1 MYSAAR
7 GGADRPNGGFPRPPR
22 RAREKKTSGGM
33 LGLKRLDRYLLSQF
47 MALFGFFALVLVSV
61 YWVNRAVL
69 LFDKLIADGQTA
81 WVVLEFTALTLPNV
95 IRLVLPVA
103 AFAATIYAL
112 NRLSGESE
120 LVVMQATGASPWRLA
135 RPVAVFGLIVAA
147 LMVVLVN
154 VLVPASKARLAE
166 RQEQISQNVTARF
179 LTEGSFQHPAA
190 GVTIYIRQISELG
203 ELLDVFL
210 VDARKPA
217 MQMTYTAEKAI
228 IVPSETGPK
237 LVMFEG
243 MAQGLRGADQ
253 SLSITRFADF
263 TYDVGALMAAS
274 GLGKLDWDM
283 VPSWRLLAPTPAL
296 LEATGSS
303 AEVAWQ
309 VLNDRLAQPLLAPV
323 AALLG
328 AAALMLGGFSRFG
341 LWRQMGAAILSLIV
355 LQALTNAVD
364 QQLRAAPA
372 LWPLSYLPAVAGLA
386 AAAFMLWWAGRPRR
400 LRPRA
405 APAGGMA

>member
-1 MYSAAR
+1 
-7 GGADRPNGGFPRPPR
+7 
-22 RAREKKTSGGM
+22 
-33 LGLKRLDRYLLSQF
+33 

-103 AFAATIYAL
+103 AFAATLYAL
-112 NRLSGESE
+112 NRLSSESE

-147 LMVVLVN
+147 LMVVLVHA
-154 VLVPASKARLAE
+154 LVPASKARLAA
-166 RQEQISQNVTARF
+166 RQVQISENVTARF
-179 LTEGSFQHPAA
+179 LTEGSFQHPAK
-190 GVTIYIRQISELG
+190 GVTIYIRQISDLG

-210 VDARKPA
+210 VDAREGA

-243 MAQGLRGADQ
+243 MAQGLRTSDGA
-253 SLSITRFADF
+253 LSITRFADF
-263 TYDVGALMAAS
+263 TYDVGALMAGTA
-274 GLGKLDWDM
+274 LDRLDLDE
-283 VPSWRLLAPTPAL
+283 VPSWILAAPSPEL
-296 LEATGSS
+296 LELAKSTP
-303 AEVAWQ
+303 EVARQ
-309 VLNDRLAQPLLAPV
+309 VLHDRIAQPLLAPV
-323 AALLG
+323 SALLG
-328 AAALMLGGFSRFG
+328 AAVLMLGGFSRFG
-341 LWRQMGAAILSLIV
+341 LWRQAAFATLALIV
-355 LQALTNAVD
+355 LQAFSNAVTSV
-364 QQLRAAPA
+364 QRGAPE

-386 AAAFMLWWAGRPRR
+386 AVALFLWLAGRPRR
-400 LRPRA
+400 LRQMARGARA
-405 APAGGMA
+405 